1 MITLYAGLD
10 DVIQKNPKGCRKR
23 SLRRKSP
30 FGLSWLYG
38 NSCVTLD
45 VIQLRSEEKK
55 RKKKK
60 RRLLLLL
67 LLSLLPFLT
76 APVFFTSWAQGGDLL
91 LKLNCIAA

>member
-1 MITLYAGLD
+1 MMTLYAGLD

-23 SLRRKSP
+23 RRRKSP
-30 FGLSWLYG
+30 FGLFSWLYE

-45 VIQLRSEEKK
+45 VIQLRSEEKEK
-55 RKKKK
+55 EKKK

-76 APVFFTSWAQGGDLL
+76 APVFFTGAQGRRLAL
-91 LKLNCIAA
+91 ET